1 MTGHLFFSSLGHTKV
16 KNFLRRVL
24 ALGLLASSGL
34 AQAHNVSELAKQRML
49 DGDYLDFAMVGAEHM
64 LTGYDHLLFL
74 LGVLFFLKSFIDIVK
89 FITAFTLG
97 HTLVLIFATK
107 AGVGANPYLIDAV
120 IALTVIYKAFEN
132 LDGFRRW
139 FKFNAPSLLLMVFLF
154 GLIHGFGLSTRL
166 QQMTLA
172 KDPMLVSKVIAF
184 NVGVELGQI
193 AALTVMAAVIRLWR
207 ETSAWPLVSR
217 VANTAL
223 ICAGAVLFVQQLQ
236 GYAGTR
242 EPAIERS
249 KVSIDSAGEKL

>member
-1 MTGHLFFSSLGHTKV
+1 V
-16 KNFLRRVL
+16 KNFLRRLL
-24 ALGLLASSGL
+24 ALGLLGVLGL

-49 DGDYLDFAMVGAEHM
+49 DGDYFDFAMVGAEHM

-107 AGVGANPYLIDAV
+107 GGVGANPYLIDAV

-139 FKFNAPSLLLMVFLF
+139 LHFNAPSLLWMVFAF

-207 ETSAWPLVSR
+207 ETSVWPLVSR
-217 VANTAL
+217 AANTAL
-223 ICAGAVLFVQQLQ
+223 ICAGALLFVQQLQ
-236 GYAGTR
+236 GYAK
-242 EPAIERS
+242 ERS
-249 KVSIDSAGEKL
+249 TAAALTQPASVFAG

>member
-1 MTGHLFFSSLGHTKV
+1 MFGSSH
-16 KNFLRRVL
+16 
-24 ALGLLASSGL
+24 L

-49 DGDYLDFAMVGAEHM
+49 DGNYFDFAMVGAEHM

-107 AGVGANPYLIDAV
+107 AGIGANPYLIDAV

-207 ETSAWPLVSR
+207 ETSAWPWVSR
-217 VANTAL
+217 AANAAL
-223 ICAGAVLFVQQLQ
+223 ICAGALLFVQQLQ
-236 GYAGTR
+236 GYSESRRSAVSAPSLSLFDGSGEQAGK
-242 EPAIERS
+242 A
-249 KVSIDSAGEKL
+249 